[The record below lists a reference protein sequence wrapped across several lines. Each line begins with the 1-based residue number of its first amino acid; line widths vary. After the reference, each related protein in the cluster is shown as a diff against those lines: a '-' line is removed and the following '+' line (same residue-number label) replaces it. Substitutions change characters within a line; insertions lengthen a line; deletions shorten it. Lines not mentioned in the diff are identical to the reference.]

1 MGFVRAYR
9 PGDELELAPRLRTAD
24 LREIELF
31 SPGRDPVDVL
41 QEGAEYS
48 VPSCTIVGNRG
59 HLAGM
64 FGVVPGDSGF
74 GKIWLLGT
82 DELVSHPLKQQFI
95 NEVPAYLSNLE
106 RLYTAL
112 GNVIDTRNTVHI
124 KWLRRLGFTFIR
136 REATYL
142 EFIKLCVNQ

>member
-9 PGDELELAPRLRTAD
+9 RGDEHELAPRLRAAD

-31 SPGRDPVDVL
+31 GPGRDPVEVL
-41 QEGAEYS
+41 REGAVHS

-64 FGVVPGDSGF
+64 FGVVPHDHGF

-82 DELVSHPLKQQFI
+82 DELVSHPLKKQFI
-95 NEVPAYLSNLE
+95 QEVPAYLSQLMP
-106 RLYTAL
+106 LYSAL
-112 GNVIDTRNTVHI
+112 GNVIDARNTVHI

-136 REATYL
+136 REPTYL
-142 EFIKLCVNQ
+142 EFIKLCANQ